1 MNDKD
6 KSVIG
11 KLVDTVTNAVGGAV
25 KAAVMPTND
34 PEEEVMVEKTN
45 EQLLVGDAA
54 IAPEAVLAPI
64 APKITAKRSRTRP
77 TPKAKVASP
86 AAKASA
92 KKSKKSAPKKS
103 AKSRLKAEKVTKT
116 TVKKMKKAKKTRK
129 KSKR

>member
-54 IAPEAVLAPI
+54 IAPEAVPAPI

-77 TPKAKVASP
+77 TPKAKAASP
-86 AAKASA
+86 GAKTTT
-92 KKSKKSAPKKS
+92 KKTKKNPPKKS
-103 AKSRLKAEKVTKT
+103 AKSRLKAEKLKT
-116 TVKKMKKAKKTRK
+116 TVKKMKKAEKARK
-129 KSKR
+129 K